1 MKKKVVRLY
10 TGPDGESHF
19 QDTEIT
25 LKDMGKK
32 GRRSEIIEAKGII
45 FMETDG
51 DYFLDWHNASH
62 RQFSIQIEGG
72 VEIEVGDGSKR
83 RFGPGDVFL
92 AEDTTGH
99 GHISRALNNKP
110 RKNIFVILP

>member
-1 MKKKVVRLY
+1 MKKKVIRLY

-19 QDTEIT
+19 QEIEVL

-32 GRRSEIIEAKGII
+32 GQRSEIIETTGII

-51 DYFLDWHNASH
+51 DYFLDWHNAPR
-62 RQFSIQIEGG
+62 RQFSIQIDGE

-83 RFGPGDVFL
+83 RFGPGDVLL
-92 AEDTTGH
+92 AEDITGH
-99 GHISRALNNKP
+99 GHISRAVNNKP